1 MHAHKEDWNFFFRSH
16 SDTQLWKFKR
26 EKNKKLAKKKR
37 ISLLLLLS
45 MLVVGIIFA
54 SVYYAATLFFYLK
67 YTLHRLHM
75 VKHGV
80 YINSMVNN
88 KKIKRPSRAA
98 RTQRS
103 SSTYSRGAA
112 CIKKREALARF
123 ILYGDQKAIILAAS
137 KILQTTRITSSFISI
152 SAALLFL
159 LTCDNAKAFH
169 YLQAPSVME
178 RFLLRTPL

>member
-1 MHAHKEDWNFFFRSH
+1 MHAHKEAWNFFFRSH
-16 SDTQLWKFKR
+16 SDTQLWKLKR

-88 KKIKRPSRAA
+88 KKIKRPSRGAHT
-98 RTQRS
+98 TQQQQQH
-103 SSTYSRGAA
+103 
-112 CIKKREALARF
+112 ILAR
-123 ILYGDQKAIILAAS
+123 
-137 KILQTTRITSSFISI
+137 R
-152 SAALLFL
+152 
-159 LTCDNAKAFH
+159 
-169 YLQAPSVME
+169 V
-178 RFLLRTPL
+178 

>member
-1 MHAHKEDWNFFFRSH
+1 M
-16 SDTQLWKFKR
+16 
-26 EKNKKLAKKKR
+26 
-37 ISLLLLLS
+37 LLLLLS

-88 KKIKRPSRAA
+88 KKIKRPSRGAHT
-98 RTQRS
+98 TQQR
-103 SSTYSRGAA
+103 SSTYSRGVY
-112 CIKKREALARF
+112 KKGRLSRALF
-123 ILYGDQKAIILAAS
+123 FMVTKKPLYSQPENIINNQNNQ
-137 KILQTTRITSSFISI
+137 QTFISI

-159 LTCDNAKAFH
+159 FTCDNAKAFH
-169 YLQAPSVME
+169 YLQAPSVVVR
-178 RFLLRTPL
+178 RFLLRTPF